1 MRALLLMFVMLT
13 SSITLAQEGL
23 YLNFDCDYPLRLERQ
38 ASFEDLSTDE
48 VIVYVTFQPG
58 GESNS
63 DSTIF
68 TVSSNGTV
76 VHETIIPSYIEDWDV
91 SIIPTYLTIIG
102 GHVNSAIAA
111 NAAAAAS
118 SRETRVAFIKSAAAS
133 ATTSFVTISFE
144 ARTHDDGSRRD
155 DNINFTD
162 ALGNWEYT
170 LNSSFLNGQK
180 FLEDATQEEVDAWPS
195 MWTASIA
202 TVEAFSKAAL
212 RDIYMDFI
220 DSEIT
225 MITSNTGVPIEQ
237 SNPSNYAG
245 TGDALVLLNEDG
257 SVNSTIQFNGLL
269 EDKSEFEINHYL
281 ELVSQQAEIIA
292 KEIATAANEAAYNAA
307 LSTNTA
313 TSTLDREIELE
324 SLSRDGI
331 SVIVS
336 ITVSGYILEFHD
348 ANGLISEV
356 DANGYLTEEKYEY
369 GTSLGASSSY
379 GTLFNITVTKVKDL
393 VNDLINN

>member
-1 MRALLLMFVMLT
+1 MNKAIIMFVMLLGSFT
-13 SSITLAQEGL
+13 YAQTFD
-23 YLNFDCDYPLRLERQ
+23 FDCIDPLRYSRQ

-58 GESNS
+58 GENNS

-68 TVSSNGTV
+68 TVSNNGEI
-76 VHETIIPSYIEDWDV
+76 VHQTIIPSYIEDWDT
-91 SIIPTYLTIIG
+91 SIVATYLAIIG
-102 GHVNSAIAA
+102 NHVNSAIAA

-118 SRETRVAFIKSAAAS
+118 SRETRVAFIKAAAVS
-133 ATTSFVTISFE
+133 ATTSFVTVSFE
-144 ARTHDDGSRRD
+144 ARTHSDGSRRD

-180 FLEDATQEEVDAWPS
+180 FLEDATQEEVNAWPT
-195 MWTASIA
+195 MWAASIA

-212 RDIYMDFI
+212 RDVYVDFI
-220 DSEIT
+220 DSEIS

-237 SNPSNYAG
+237 SNSSNYAG

-269 EDKSEFEINHYL
+269 EDKSQFEINHYL
-281 ELVSQQAEIIA
+281 ELVSEQAEAIA
-292 KEIATAANEAAYNAA
+292 KEIATAANETAYNAA

-324 SLSRDGI
+324 DLSRDGI
-331 SVIVS
+331 SVVVT
-336 ITVSGYILEFHD
+336 ITISGYILEFHD

-356 DANGYLTEEKYEY
+356 DENGYLNEEKYEY

-379 GTLFNITVTKVKDL
+379 DTLFNIAVTKVRDL
-393 VNDLINN
+393 VRDLINN

>member
-1 MRALLLMFVMLT
+1 MNKAIIMFVMLLGSFT
-13 SSITLAQEGL
+13 YAQTFD
-23 YLNFDCDYPLRLERQ
+23 FDCIDPLRYSRQ

-58 GESNS
+58 GENNS

-68 TVSSNGTV
+68 TVSNNGEI
-76 VHETIIPSYIEDWDV
+76 VHQTIIPSYIEDWDS
-91 SIIPTYLTIIG
+91 SIVTVYLTIIR

-111 NAAAAAS
+111 NAAAAAN
-118 SRETRVAFIKSAAAS
+118 SRETRVAFIKAAAVS
-133 ATTSFVTISFE
+133 ATTSFVTVSFE
-144 ARTHDDGSRRD
+144 SRTND
-155 DNINFTD
+155 DNVNFTD

-170 LNSSFLNGQK
+170 LNSSFLNGAK
-180 FLEDATQEEVDAWPS
+180 FLEDATQEEVDAWPT
-195 MWTASIA
+195 MWATSIA
-202 TVEAFSKAAL
+202 AVEAFSKAAL
-212 RDIYMDFI
+212 RDIYVDFI
-220 DSEIT
+220 DAEIST
-225 MITSNTGVPIEQ
+225 ITSNTGVPIEQ

-245 TGDALVLLNEDG
+245 TGDAIVLLNEDG

-281 ELVSQQAEIIA
+281 ELVSEQAEAIA

-313 TSTLDREIELE
+313 TSTLDREAELE
-324 SLSRDGI
+324 TLSRDGI
-331 SVIVS
+331 SVIVT
-336 ITVSGYILEFHD
+336 ITISGYILEFHD

-356 DANGYLTEEKYEY
+356 DENGYLNEEKYEY

-379 GTLFNITVTKVKDL
+379 DTLFNIAVTKVRDL
-393 VNDLINN
+393 VRDLINN

>member
-1 MRALLLMFVMLT
+1 MNKAIIMFVMLLGSFT
-13 SSITLAQEGL
+13 YAQTFD
-23 YLNFDCDYPLRLERQ
+23 FDCIDPLRYSRQ

-58 GESNS
+58 GENNS

-68 TVSSNGTV
+68 TVSNNGEIVHQTV
-76 VHETIIPSYIEDWDV
+76 IPSYIEDWDS
-91 SIIPTYLTIIG
+91 SIVTTYLIIIG
-102 GHVNSAIAA
+102 NHVNSAIAA
-111 NAAAAAS
+111 NAAAAAN

-133 ATTSFVTISFE
+133 ATTNFVTVSFE
-144 ARTHDDGSRRD
+144 ARTND
-155 DNINFTD
+155 DNVNFTD

-180 FLEDATQEEVDAWPS
+180 FLEDATQEEVDAWPTQ
-195 MWTASIA
+195 WATSIA
-202 TVEAFSKAAL
+202 AVEAFSKAAL
-212 RDIYMDFI
+212 RDIYVDFI
-220 DSEIT
+220 DAEIST
-225 MITSNTGVPIEQ
+225 ITSNTGVPIEQ

-245 TGDALVLLNEDG
+245 TGDAVVLLNEDG

-281 ELVSQQAEIIA
+281 ELVSEQAEAIA

-313 TSTLDREIELE
+313 TSTLDREAELE
-324 SLSRDGI
+324 ALSRDGI
-331 SVIVS
+331 SVVVT
-336 ITVSGYILEFHD
+336 ITISGYILEFHD

-356 DANGYLTEEKYEY
+356 DENGYLNEEKYEY

-379 GTLFNITVTKVKDL
+379 DTLFNIAVTKVRDL
-393 VNDLINN
+393 VRDLINN

>member
-1 MRALLLMFVMLT
+1 MFVMLLGSFT
-13 SSITLAQEGL
+13 YAQT
-23 YLNFDCDYPLRLERQ
+23 FDFECIDPLRYERQ
-38 ASFEDLSTDE
+38 ATFEDLSADE

-58 GESNS
+58 GENNS

-68 TVSSNGTV
+68 TVSNNGEI
-76 VHETIIPSYIEDWDV
+76 VHQTIIPSYIEDWDS
-91 SIIPTYLTIIG
+91 SIVTVYLTIIR

-111 NAAAAAS
+111 NAAAAAN

-133 ATTSFVTISFE
+133 ATTGFVTVSFE
-144 ARTHDDGSRRD
+144 SRTND
-155 DNINFTD
+155 DNVNFTD

-180 FLEDATQEEVDAWPS
+180 FLEDATQEEVDAWPT
-195 MWTASIA
+195 MWATSIA
-202 TVEAFSKAAL
+202 AVEAFSKAAL
-212 RDIYMDFI
+212 RDIYVDFI
-220 DSEIT
+220 DAEIST
-225 MITSNTGVPIEQ
+225 ITSNTGVPIEQ

-245 TGDALVLLNEDG
+245 TGDAVVLLNEDG

-281 ELVSQQAEIIA
+281 ELVSEQAEAIA

-307 LSTNTA
+307 LNTNTA
-313 TSTLDREIELE
+313 TSTLDREAELE
-324 SLSRDGI
+324 TLSRDGI
-331 SVIVS
+331 SVIVT
-336 ITVSGYILEFHD
+336 ITISGYILEFHD

-356 DANGYLTEEKYEY
+356 DENGYLNEEKYEY

-379 GTLFNITVTKVKDL
+379 DTLFNIAVTKVRDL
-393 VNDLINN
+393 VRDLIIN

>member
-1 MRALLLMFVMLT
+1 MFVMLLGSFT
-13 SSITLAQEGL
+13 YAQT
-23 YLNFDCDYPLRLERQ
+23 FDFECIDPLRYERQ
-38 ASFEDLSTDE
+38 ATFEDLSTDE

-58 GESNS
+58 GENNS

-68 TVSSNGTV
+68 TVSNNGEI
-76 VHETIIPSYIEDWDV
+76 VHQTIIPSYIEDWDS
-91 SIIPTYLTIIG
+91 SIVTVYLTIIR

-111 NAAAAAS
+111 NAAAAAN

-133 ATTSFVTISFE
+133 ATTGFVTVSFE
-144 ARTHDDGSRRD
+144 SRTND
-155 DNINFTD
+155 DNVNFTD

-180 FLEDATQEEVDAWPS
+180 FLEDATQEEVDAWPT
-195 MWTASIA
+195 MWATSIA
-202 TVEAFSKAAL
+202 AVEAFSKAAL
-212 RDIYMDFI
+212 RDIYVDFI
-220 DSEIT
+220 DAEIST
-225 MITSNTGVPIEQ
+225 ITSNTGVPIEQ

-245 TGDALVLLNEDG
+245 TGDAVVLLNEDG

-281 ELVSQQAEIIA
+281 ELVSEQAEAIA

-307 LSTNTA
+307 LNTNTA
-313 TSTLDREIELE
+313 TSTLDREAELE
-324 SLSRDGI
+324 TLSRDGI
-331 SVIVS
+331 SVIVT
-336 ITVSGYILEFHD
+336 ITISGYILEFHD

-356 DANGYLTEEKYEY
+356 DENGYLNEEKYEY

-379 GTLFNITVTKVKDL
+379 DTLFNIAVTKVRDL
-393 VNDLINN
+393 VRDLIIN

>member
-1 MRALLLMFVMLT
+1 MFVMLLGSFT
-13 SSITLAQEGL
+13 YAQT
-23 YLNFDCDYPLRLERQ
+23 FDFSCIDPLRYERQ
-38 ASFEDLSTDE
+38 AAFEDLSTDE

-68 TVSSNGTV
+68 TVSNNGTITHQTV
-76 VHETIIPSYIEDWDV
+76 IPSYIEDWDASIV
-91 SIIPTYLTIIG
+91 STYLIIIG

-111 NAAAAAS
+111 NAAAAAN

-133 ATTSFVTISFE
+133 ATTGFVTVSFE
-144 ARTHDDGSRRD
+144 SRTND
-155 DNINFTD
+155 DNVNFTD

-180 FLEDATQEEVDAWPS
+180 FLEDATQEEVNAWPA
-195 MWTASIA
+195 MWATSIA
-202 TVEAFSKAAL
+202 AVEAFSKAAL
-212 RDIYMDFI
+212 RDIYVDFI
-220 DSEIT
+220 DAEIS
-225 MITSNTGVPIEQ
+225 MITSNTGVTIER
-237 SNPSNYAG
+237 SNSSNYAG
-245 TGDALVLLNEDG
+245 TGDAVVLMNEDG
-257 SVNSTIQFNGLL
+257 TVNSTIQFNGLL